1 MRDDWYDTV
10 DDHLKREG
18 GDTDES
24 KKLQLALRME
34 KLGSRPKDEDLDKN
48 IIKDKDL
55 EKVFPLDLPRQ
66 LVSRVSNVLGKPLEE
81 TGLDVRD
88 SYIRHLN
95 NEKEWKTI
103 EHDIEEPGG
112 DTLTSRLTPVN
123 EAFQETYE
131 DYGKTGLGSMSGR
144 LTPEKRTDE
153 EKTRPINLWQTTLE
167 KDDKPLFEGFR
178 SGAFVDTST
187 KDDQQGNSD
196 ERAKGVLQAALIEKL
211 GKMGDDERDSYL
223 TQGKTYNG
231 TMVSID
237 LLSGTGSDSR
247 MAREHHETIKRL
259 SGTTQQYNIT
269 WGKTPY
275 TVKAQFEIIDFMT
288 GVNGMNTKT
297 GPFPHFGL
305 DSES

>member
-153 EKTRPINLWQTTLE
+153 EKERPVNLWKTALE
-167 KDDKPLFEGFR
+167 NEDGKTIFEAFR
-178 SGAFVDTST
+178 SGAFVDTAPT
-187 KDDQQGNSD
+187 EKERKDNSD
-196 ERAKGVLQAALIEKL
+196 SKAREVLQAALIDKL
-211 GKMGDDERDSYL
+211 AK
-223 TQGKTYNG
+223 
-231 TMVSID
+231 
-237 LLSGTGSDSR
+237 
-247 MAREHHETIKRL
+247 
-259 SGTTQQYNIT
+259 
-269 WGKTPY
+269 
-275 TVKAQFEIIDFMT
+275 
-288 GVNGMNTKT
+288 
-297 GPFPHFGL
+297 
-305 DSES
+305 